1 VLTVLAFVSFYTL
14 AIHMRIRDR
23 WFENMWLTIFPII
36 ILLAS
41 SGLLSGARRRYD
53 KVPYGMAVVI
63 FIGALMALAGSF
75 WPYMIPFSVTIMDG
89 AAPVQTLEFLF
100 YGAGIVIFP
109 IVLIY
114 TGVVYWVLRGK
125 V

>member
-1 VLTVLAFVSFYTL
+1 
-14 AIHMRIRDR
+14 
-23 WFENMWLTIFPII
+23 MWLAVFPLI

-41 SGLLSGARRRYD
+41 SILWAGVRRRHD
-53 KVPYGMAVVI
+53 GVPYGMAIVI
-63 FIGALMALAGSF
+63 FLGAFLALAGSF
-75 WPYMIPFSVTIMDG
+75 WPYMIPFSVTIMDA

-114 TGVVYWVLRGK
+114 TGIVYWVLRGK